1 MLGGLIFQR
10 KIDVMIVQFM
20 IPASEELVQPSTCQF
35 FVFFFFLLRKRTVL
49 ETVIVFVQC
58 VTSEKYCPLRKNK
71 TLRTAQQAHE
81 LT

>member
-35 FVFFFFLLRKRTVL
+35 FGFFFFFCLERGLYLKRSLYLFNV
-49 ETVIVFVQC
+49 
-58 VTSEKYCPLRKNK
+58 
-71 TLRTAQQAHE
+71 
-81 LT
+81 